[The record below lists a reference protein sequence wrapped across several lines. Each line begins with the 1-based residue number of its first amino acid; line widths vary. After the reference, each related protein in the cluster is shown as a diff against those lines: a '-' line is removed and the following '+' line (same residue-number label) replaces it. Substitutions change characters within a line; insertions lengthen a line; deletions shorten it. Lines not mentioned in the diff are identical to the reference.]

1 LLATIHPPDNDLGSR
16 QRMSE
21 LDRAMDRLR
30 GEDQLRNGAILAC
43 VLAYGLIGLP
53 VAAEPDCLRIAI
65 DPGTVRG
72 NAAADV
78 MKALYAEAGLCVAIL
93 DIPNKR
99 IVSMIE
105 AHLIDGEGARV
116 SDHIAATPGLIAIP
130 TPMSEVTG
138 RLYWPKSQTRPQGL
152 DRKIGY
158 IRGYTWPQATA
169 AGLTLG
175 TVEVADQMSLTK
187 MALAGR
193 IDGFLMSDAEFARM
207 PDGSSQAFESAPVRS
222 LSIYHSVTTD
232 HAALVPRLD
241 RAMQKLRADGTLDR
255 LYISTLP
262 MPANK

>member
-1 LLATIHPPDNDLGSR
+1 
-16 QRMSE
+16 M
-21 LDRAMDRLR
+21 
-30 GEDQLRNGAILAC
+30 RNQAIL
-43 VLAYGLIGLP
+43 VSFLAHWLIGLP

-65 DPGTVRG
+65 DPGTVRAK
-72 NAAADV
+72 AAADA
-78 MKALYAEAGLCVAIL
+78 MKALYTEAGLCVTIL

-130 TPMSEVTG
+130 TPMSEVSG
-138 RLYWPKSQTRPQGL
+138 RLYWPKSQARPQGL

-158 IRGYTWPQATA
+158 IRGYIWPPAIATR
-169 AGLTLG
+169 LKLG
-175 TVEVADQMSLTK
+175 TVEVADQISLTK

-207 PDGSSQAFESAPVRS
+207 PDDYSQAFESAAVRS

-232 HAALVPRLD
+232 HASLVPRLD
-241 RAMQKLRADGTLDR
+241 QAMQKLKADGTLDR

-262 MPANK
+262 TPAKK